1 MLKYLFDDIESLEK
15 YYSNEFVDI
24 KHVGINSFLKKRDE
38 NRNLPDHYY
47 RLEKEEFFKDVNSI
61 GDLFVVSIPKM
72 ADRFLSI
79 EGQDL
84 VVRSLEFF
92 GWQEYI
98 CHISPLVF
106 IAHKLEPYLL
116 ETSKEN
122 ILVKDFF
129 ERYIL
134 KNTQNTCLLK
144 PNIIQLNAKSK
155 NWGGFHD
162 LHIHLNGTLE
172 TDIVWQDLLLHP
184 DKIHKELKK
193 SFVNKEKVLEQL
205 KQESFLLTPV
215 KYTHLLKIAA
225 RLRQYFFM
233 CCNQPETLS
242 SFESKECLL
251 SLLLNDGDS
260 FFDQYQAPHPFLDY
274 IESDNQDYHHP
285 HSIECLMYVLLLKE
299 IKKNHN
305 DVLSSMFHFY
315 NLILGLTNRLL
326 VQQKHQK
333 GFEQFQKITL
343 NDIRRYS
350 ESTYFR
356 RFHQLSGNNG
366 NDINY
371 IEGRIAPK
379 NNETELR
386 LLLKGITQGWNKFLG
401 YAKGERTK
409 IATLK
414 LIVHFIKVKE
424 DTSTPWKVRFEKLRK
439 SLFAQAHVLKL
450 YLNKNGG
457 YQDIPVVGI
466 DAASSEFDTPPEVF
480 APIFR
485 MLRRAGVR
493 HFTFHAGEDF
503 HHILSGIRAIYEAIK
518 FCGLKNGD
526 RIGHATAAGLS
537 PELWCNEVGKNIY
550 IRKGDYLDDLV
561 FAYHFIVSQNIEELK
576 TQLPHLITKIQGLAF
591 DIYKKFYAI
600 GIIEQAWLLRS
611 ACPLHMEEDAAS
623 LHGNFSS
630 DEYIFSQDHKRMYIQ
645 AEEIHNLYH
654 TSEIKQ
660 DRDIVENIDPIEFF
674 SASDLELFQK
684 ALLKYM
690 NKQEIVIET
699 LPTSN
704 VRIGI
709 HKDFGTYQLYNWIKW
724 KKQGLSIPPIVIG
737 TDDAGIFATNIYNE
751 YASVYLMLI
760 QHHHLSHSEAIEI
773 ISEINENSL
782 VYRFT

>member
-15 YYSNEFVDI
+15 YYSNEFTDL
-24 KHVGINSFLKKRDE
+24 KHIGLNSFLKKRDE

-47 RLEKEEFFKDVNSI
+47 RLEKEELFKGVNHI
-61 GDLFVVSIPKM
+61 GDFFLVSIPNM

-79 EGQDL
+79 ERHNL
-84 VVRSLEFF
+84 VVRSEEFF
-92 GWQEYI
+92 NWQECI

-106 IAHKLEPYLL
+106 IAHKLEPYL
-116 ETSKEN
+116 EN
-122 ILVKDFF
+122 QYNDWTLVRSFF
-129 ERYIL
+129 EKYIL
-134 KNTQNTCLLK
+134 SNTQNTCLLR

-155 NWGGFHD
+155 NWGGLHD

-172 TDIVWQDLLLHP
+172 TDIVWQDLLSQP
-184 DKIHKELKK
+184 NKIHRELKR
-193 SFVNKEKVLEQL
+193 SFINKDKVLEQL
-205 KQESFLLTPV
+205 KQESFLLTPG
-215 KYTHLLKIAA
+215 KYTHLLKIAG

-233 CCNQPETLS
+233 YCNRSELLLT
-242 SFESKECLL
+242 FESKED
-251 SLLLNDGDS
+251 LLNQILDES
-260 FFDQYQAPHPFLDY
+260 TNYFDDYQVSHPFLYY
-274 IESDNQDYHHP
+274 IDSHDKKYRYP

-299 IKKNHN
+299 IKKSKD

-326 VQQKHQK
+326 VQQRHQK

-343 NDIRRYS
+343 NDIRRFS

-356 RFHQLSGNNG
+356 RFHQLSGNNE
-366 NDINY
+366 NDIKF

-379 NNETELR
+379 NNEKELR
-386 LLLKGITQGWNKFLG
+386 LLLKSITEGWDKFIKFKQGLSKDS
-401 YAKGERTK
+401 
-409 IATLK
+409 ILK
-414 LIVHFIKVKE
+414 LIVHFIKTKE
-424 DTSTPWKVRFEKLRK
+424 DTSTPWTFRFEKLRK
-439 SLFAQAHVLKL
+439 SLLAQAHVLKL
-450 YLNKNGG
+450 YLDKNNNSEGVS
-457 YQDIPVVGI
+457 IVGI

-485 MLRRAGVR
+485 ILRRAGVK

-503 HHILSGIRAIYEAIK
+503 HHILSGIRAIYEAIE

-526 RIGHATAAGLS
+526 RIGHATASGLS
-537 PELWCNEVGKNIY
+537 TKLWCKEVGNQIY

-561 FAYHFIVSQNIEELK
+561 FAYHFIVLLDIEELK
-576 TQLPHLITKIQGLAF
+576 SQLPHLVTKIQGLVL

-600 GIIEQAWLLRS
+600 GIIEQAWLLRA
-611 ACPLHMEEDAAS
+611 ACPLHMEEGTYC

-630 DEYIFSQDHKRMYIQ
+630 DEYSYSGSLKRKYIQ
-645 AEEIHNLYH
+645 AEEIHSMYH
-654 TSEIKQ
+654 TNDIKKN
-660 DRDIVENIDPIEFF
+660 RDVVLSVNPIEFF
-674 SASDLELFQK
+674 SDYGLELMQK

-690 NKQEIVIET
+690 NKKEIIIET

-709 HKDFGTYQLYNWIKW
+709 HKDFSTYHLYNWIKW
-724 KKQGLSIPPIVIG
+724 KKEGESIPPIVIG